1 MMKNELTES
10 EFWDQY
16 WKNIALPATVDI
28 RNSFDRCLANS
39 LERIIST
46 YGLSGRLLEIGAAPG
61 KWLNYFEIAGLCVV
75 GIDYSEQGVTATKL
89 NFNFLNMGSAEIWNS
104 DFLNMAPKQEFDVV
118 VSFGFIEHF
127 DDAASILLKHAAWL
141 RPGGYL
147 IIGVPN
153 FRFFH
158 GFIQKHLDPLVF
170 RSHNCAVMSK
180 DFFQSLEQKSNLE
193 LIDFSYIG
201 SFEPSLPMRIGTR
214 SGIFGKI
221 VQLFFRIILQ
231 VLFVLRKP
239 NFLDKL
245 NHKILSSYIIGVY
258 KSA

>member
-1 MMKNELTES
+1 MIKNELTES

-221 VQLFFRIILQ
+221 VLLFFRIILQ
-231 VLFVLRKP
+231 VLFGLRKP